1 MAAQTRSAA
10 KPVAA
15 PALKL
20 DPASM
25 ACPSPLGMGVASK
38 RQFCDVPIGRTP
50 ADGIAI
56 KLPPHKGPIT
66 LVFDLHN
73 RQVYSEELVKAKR
86 SFAETTATIGVLTM
100 DNTLV
105 SRAVVQN
112 EFRTAADLYDRI
124 GGGLLPGGLKAV
136 APSGIENVRI
146 ALPEDAPEVC
156 ILGEKMVVRRFEGTE
171 TFTAPGRPIALIS
184 NVMVEYQPLP
194 VKKAPV
200 KKPTKKTPARK
211 AP

>member
-1 MAAQTRSAA
+1 
-10 KPVAA
+10 
-15 PALKL
+15 
-20 DPASM
+20 
-25 ACPSPLGMGVASK
+25 
-38 RQFCDVPIGRTP
+38 
-50 ADGIAI
+50 
-56 KLPPHKGPIT
+56 
-66 LVFDLHN
+66 
-73 RQVYSEELVKAKR
+73 
-86 SFAETTATIGVLTM
+86 M

-156 ILGEKMVVRRFEGTE
+156 ILGEKMVVRRFEGNE
-171 TFTAPGRPIALIS
+171 TFSAPGRPIALIS

-194 VKKAPV
+194 VRKAPAKAPAKKSTKKAPAR
-200 KKPTKKTPARK
+200 KTP
-211 AP
+211 